1 MKFNEEDLKNKF
13 SALDFD
19 PQNAR
24 QNRIYSK
31 LNFET
36 NNRRYAMKKLI
47 YAIGTVCIVGLL
59 LIPVF
64 KKDKTLQQPE
74 IKAPKT
80 TATVTPKTENK
91 APVFKADAETLK
103 RIEQEK
109 QAALERAKKAE
120 EEAKQRIAKQ
130 EAERK
135 ALEEEM
141 SSKAIYKERSS
152 YESAKHVDGDY
163 TSAAGAAR
171 SSSGISYARKTTSN
185 AKYASRDY
193 YDKSVSRTASRS
205 YYGRSVSSYNS
216 GSVWAYSDAD
226 YNSMNAESYKS
237 FDGNAFKFVR
247 EEPLSTFS
255 ADVDTASYNI
265 VRRDIERGVK
275 PNKDAVRTE
284 EFINYF
290 TYDYAAPKASSKDP
304 VNIITELTDSPW
316 TEDLQVVKIGVKAK
330 DIDKEKLP
338 ASNLVFLVDVSGSMA
353 STNRLPL
360 VKKSFAMLV
369 EKLRSQD
376 KVSIVTYANG
386 TNVVLEGVSVAD
398 EGGKQRILSAMESL
412 RASGGTNGSAGLD
425 MAYQVAKSHFIKGG
439 NNRIILATDGDF
451 NIGNTSLG
459 GLEKQ
464 ITDAKESGVFLSVLG
479 FGMGNYKDD
488 KVQTL
493 ANKGNGNYAYI
504 NDLFEA
510 KKALVKDFGA
520 TLFTVA
526 KDVKFQVEFN
536 PAKVQAYRLI
546 GYEKRKLND
555 RDFNDDTKDAAEL
568 GAGHTV
574 TVLYEIVPA
583 GVKLPDGMADI
594 DELKY
599 SVKATPQAVDSD
611 ELLTVKLRY
620 KEPDGDKS
628 KLMSEVLKAK
638 DYKTFE
644 KTSEDTRFA
653 LSVAAFAELLKDSR
667 YSKDTDLVK
676 VIETARKAK
685 GEDADGYRADFVKLM
700 SLYEALPKENFNAP
714 VQETFVSLT
723 KPVITRRV
731 YNYGYSSCTKT
742 VTVPTSAQAADI
754 SYSQAKANFEQL
766 RGIVDKLAESAQRY
780 YASHN
785 KLPQYFEEL
794 DTCFNGNVTFVDRN
808 PSWHYKYFDG
818 FPNKGQNLLMND
830 NGSYYATNQHNT
842 YGVVSPNTQ
851 RHDAGKHFCKAL
863 TTDSVANEVCQ
874 KASGKKNPD
883 TTNVSY
889 APSSYGL
896 LANTYHETGPAKVIA
911 TYYW

>member
-1 MKFNEEDLKNKF
+1 MRLTDEEIKNKF

-19 PQNAR
+19 KQNIK

-31 LNFET
+31 LAFNKEE
-36 NNRRYAMKKLI
+36 RRYGMKKLI
-47 YAIGTVCIVGLL
+47 YAIGTVCVIGLL

-64 KKDKTLQQPE
+64 KKDKTMQQPE
-74 IKAPKT
+74 IKTPKT
-80 TATVTPKTENK
+80 TATVTPKSETK

-120 EEAKQRIAKQ
+120 EEAKQRIAEQ
-130 EAERK
+130 QAERR

-141 SSKAIYKERSS
+141 LHYPAKASYTERRS
-152 YESAKHVDGDY
+152 YGNAAYDGGY
-163 TSAAGAAR
+163 TSAKAGSAE
-171 SSSGISYARKTTSN
+171 SSSGISYARKTYSRGYTS
-185 AKYASRDY
+185 ASMG
-193 YDKSVSRTASRS
+193 SASGS
-205 YYGRSVSSYNS
+205 YYGGSSYRSSYNT
-216 GSVWAYSDAD
+216 GSVWPYSGTD
-226 YNSMNAESYKS
+226 YNSINAESYKT
-237 FDGNAFKFVR
+237 FEGNTFKFVK

-290 TYDYAAPKASSKDP
+290 TYDYAAPKSDSKDP

-338 ASNLVFLVDVSGSMA
+338 ASNLVFLVDVSGSMS

-369 EKLRSQD
+369 EKLRPQD
-376 KVSIVTYANG
+376 KISIVTYANG
-386 TNVVLEGVSVAD
+386 TNVVLDGVSLAD
-398 EGGKQRILSAMESL
+398 EGGKQRILSAMEGL
-412 RASGGTNGSAGLD
+412 RASGGTNGSEGLN

-546 GYEKRKLND
+546 GYEKRKLNN
-555 RDFNDDTKDAAEL
+555 RDFNDDTKDAGEM

-583 GVKLPDGMADI
+583 GVKLPDGIADI

-644 KTSEDTRFA
+644 NTSDDTRFA
-653 LSVAAFAELLKDSR
+653 LSVAAFAEVLKGSR
-667 YSKDTDLVK
+667 YAKDTDIEK
-676 VIETARKAK
+676 VLAEARKAK
-685 GEDADGYRADFVKLM
+685 GEDADGYRADFVKIV
-700 SLYEALPKENFNAP
+700 SLYSALPKETERVGNIYSED
-714 VQETFVSLT
+714 VQVAKIIHISRPPYNPSSVNEKVKDIERAAKVVKDIVALQEAYYQEHGHYTTFLKGLIETTTGLRRFDYSNGRYVYAITKDGTNSIVWAYRYAGSKGYDKLT
-723 KPVITRRV
+723 
-731 YNYGYSSCTKT
+731 C
-742 VTVPTSAQAADI
+742 QAAQNNQ
-754 SYSQAKANFEQL
+754 QAIDACKKFLGNAKFT
-766 RGIVDKLAESAQRY
+766 R
-780 YASHN
+780 ASN
-785 KLPQYFEEL
+785 GCVIGPCEE
-794 DTCFNGNVTFVDRN
+794 
-808 PSWHYKYFDG
+808 Y
-818 FPNKGQNLLMND
+818 
-830 NGSYYATNQHNT
+830 
-842 YGVVSPNTQ
+842 
-851 RHDAGKHFCKAL
+851 
-863 TTDSVANEVCQ
+863 Q
-874 KASGKKNPD
+874 K
-883 TTNVSY
+883 
-889 APSSYGL
+889 
-896 LANTYHETGPAKVIA
+896 I
-911 TYYW
+911 

>member
-36 NNRRYAMKKLI
+36 DNRRYAMKKFI

-64 KKDKTLQQPE
+64 KKDKTVQQPE
-74 IKAPKT
+74 IKTPKA
-80 TATVTPKTENK
+80 TATVTPKTESK

-109 QAALERAKKAE
+109 QAALERAKKE
-120 EEAKQRIAKQ
+120 EEIKRQRLERQ
-130 EAERK
+130 EAERM
-135 ALEEEM
+135 ALEG
-141 SSKAIYKERSS
+141 ERKS
-152 YESAKHVDGDY
+152 YTQARPTAMESMDNRGDY
-163 TSAAGAAR
+163 DGASMANFSRKSRSTGLAASAGGSA
-171 SSSGISYARKTTSN
+171 T
-185 AKYASRDY
+185 
-193 YDKSVSRTASRS
+193 SRS
-205 YYGRSVSSYNS
+205 YDSRGSMAVSSAFYPKARYSYS
-216 GSVWAYSDAD
+216 GTD

-237 FDGNAFKFVR
+237 FDGNAFKFVK

-290 TYDYAAPKASSKDP
+290 TYDYTAPKASSKNP

-338 ASNLVFLVDVSGSMA
+338 PSNLVFLVDVSGSM
-353 STNRLPL
+353 SGTNRLPL
-360 VKKSFAMLV
+360 VKKAFAMLV
-369 EKLRSQD
+369 EELRPQD

-386 TNVVLEGVSVAD
+386 TNVVLDGVSLAD
-398 EGGKQRILSAMESL
+398 EGGKQRILSAMEGL

-425 MAYQVAKSHFIKGG
+425 IAYQVAKSHFIKGG

-510 KKALVKDFGA
+510 KKALVRDFGA

-555 RDFNDDTKDAAEL
+555 RDFNDDKKDAAEL

-620 KEPDGDKS
+620 KEPDGDTS
-628 KLMSEVLKAK
+628 KLMSEVLREK
-638 DYKTFE
+638 DYKAFE
-644 KTSEDTRFA
+644 KTSQDTRFA
-653 LSVAAFAELLKDSR
+653 LSVAAFAELVKDSR
-667 YSKDTDLVK
+667 YSKETDLVK

-700 SLYEALPKENFNAP
+700 SLYEALPKENFTAP
-714 VQETFVSLT
+714 VRETYVVPVKVTYTSLRPIITSSVDEKVEDIKKAAKAVKEIVAFEEEYYQENGH
-723 KPVITRRV
+723 
-731 YNYGYSSCTKT
+731 Y
-742 VTVPTSAQAADI
+742 TSAVSKYIDMAGLSLVDHSNGRYAYAITEDRTNTILLAYRYTNSTNYDKITCQAAQNNQ
-754 SYSQAKANFEQL
+754 QAIDACKKFLGNAKFMRSSN
-766 RGIVDKLAESAQRY
+766 GCVIG
-780 YASHN
+780 
-785 KLPQYFEEL
+785 PCEE
-794 DTCFNGNVTFVDRN
+794 
-808 PSWHYKYFDG
+808 Y
-818 FPNKGQNLLMND
+818 
-830 NGSYYATNQHNT
+830 
-842 YGVVSPNTQ
+842 
-851 RHDAGKHFCKAL
+851 
-863 TTDSVANEVCQ
+863 Q
-874 KASGKKNPD
+874 KM
-883 TTNVSY
+883 
-889 APSSYGL
+889 
-896 LANTYHETGPAKVIA
+896 
-911 TYYW
+911 

>member
-1 MKFNEEDLKNKF
+1 MRLTDEEIKNKF

-31 LNFET
+31 LSLKT
-36 NNRRYAMKKLI
+36 DDRRYAMKKLI
-47 YAIGTVCIVGLL
+47 YALGTVCIIGLL

-64 KKDKTLQQPE
+64 KKEKKIEQPE
-74 IKAPKT
+74 IKQPVTTT
-80 TATVTPKTENK
+80 TAEKVETPKTETK
-91 APVFKADAETLK
+91 APAFKADAETLK

-120 EEAKQRIAKQ
+120 EEAVKQREMAR
-130 EAERK
+130 ERAESERK
-135 ALEEEM
+135 NIFIQKDLEEELRRYPARAYHSVKAGSAA
-141 SSKAIYKERSS
+141 SSMRDTDGYSSSAFKKTKERAINA
-152 YESAKHVDGDY
+152 SA
-163 TSAAGAAR
+163 
-171 SSSGISYARKTTSN
+171 
-185 AKYASRDY
+185 
-193 YDKSVSRTASRS
+193 S
-205 YYGRSVSSYNS
+205 YYPAPRPSFSYS
-216 GSVWAYSDAD
+216 AD
-226 YNSMNAESYKS
+226 YNAMNAESYKS
-237 FDGNAFKFVR
+237 FEGNAFKFVK

-290 TYDYAAPKASSKDP
+290 TYDYAAPKSDSKDP
-304 VNIITELTDSPW
+304 VNIITEITDSPW
-316 TEDLQVVKIGVKAK
+316 TEDFQVVKIGVKAK
-330 DIDKEKLP
+330 DIDKDKLP
-338 ASNLVFLVDVSGSMA
+338 PSNLVFLVDVSGSM
-353 STNRLPL
+353 SNTNRLPL

-369 EKLRSQD
+369 EKLRPQD

-386 TNVVLEGVSVAD
+386 TSVVLDGVSLAD
-398 EGGKQRILSAMESL
+398 EGGKQRIISAMEGL
-412 RASGGTNGSAGLD
+412 RASGGTNGSAGLE
-425 MAYQVAKSHFIKGG
+425 MAYKVAKSHFIKGG

-555 RDFNDDTKDAAEL
+555 RDFNDDTKDAGEM

-574 TVLYEIVPA
+574 TVLYEIVPTGA
-583 GVKLPDGMADI
+583 KLPEGMADI

-599 SVKATPQAVDSD
+599 SIKATPQAVESD

-620 KEPDGDKS
+620 KEPDGDTS
-628 KLMSEVLKAK
+628 KLMSKVLKEK
-638 DYKTFE
+638 DYLAFD
-644 KTSEDTRFA
+644 KTSDDTRFA
-653 LSVAAFAELLKDSR
+653 LSVAAFAELLKGNR
-667 YSKDTDLVK
+667 YSKETDLVK

-685 GEDADGYRADFVKLM
+685 GEDAEGYRADFVKIM
-700 SLYEALPKENFNAP
+700 SLYEAFPKEI
-714 VQETFVSLT
+714 VVEMTQENQQASNDHY
-723 KPVITRRV
+723 R
-731 YNYGYSSCTKT
+731 YGL
-742 VTVPTSAQAADI
+742 AAF
-754 SYSQAKANFEQL
+754 SQGDYAKA
-766 RGIVDKLAESAQRY
+766 K
-780 YASHN
+780 
-785 KLPQYFEEL
+785 EEWKTSVEL
-794 DTCFNGNVTFVDRN
+794 N
-808 PSWHYKYFDG
+808 PKNS
-818 FPNKGQNLLMND
+818 
-830 NGSYYATNQHNT
+830 
-842 YGVVSPNTQ
+842 
-851 RHDAGKHFCKAL
+851 DA
-863 TTDSVANEVCQ
+863 
-874 KASGKKNPD
+874 
-883 TTNVSY
+883 
-889 APSSYGL
+889 
-896 LANTYHETGPAKVIA
+896 VIA
-911 TYYW
+911 LRKLVEKYN